1 MLNMKAKLILLI
13 IAILVGVSC
22 GSYVHAAEQQ
32 YDKKEEPTMQILT
45 ADIDRTYQDGKMK
58 NTFVI
63 TGKSNLNIKKANVV
77 SEGEGDSSF
86 IAYLTTDEFP
96 AAIGSTLL
104 VKVKDKIF
112 LPHSYGG
119 DAKAYWSLELRDVD
133 RASAEI
139 LNGSPLPKAPKD
151 SFTVEYWPHRK
162 SYPVNGPVEVGIN
175 LANVGKVPLTI
186 YWGTH
191 GGGNYPCR
199 DTQLSFTATLD
210 GVAVVTNPKPL
221 PDGFISSP
229 FVSKPNSDLKRSED
243 LTQWLQFS
251 KPGKYLVEAIY
262 TVEIMNPEKDALP
275 GRWKVSYRNQFSVQ
289 IGE

>member
-1 MLNMKAKLILLI
+1 MVNMNVKPIFL
-13 IAILVGVSC
+13 AIGVFLGTC
-22 GSYVHAAEQQ
+22 GGSPLHAAEQQ
-32 YDKKEEPTMQILT
+32 DDKKEEPAAQILT

-58 NTFVI
+58 NAFVI
-63 TGKSNLNIKKANVV
+63 KGKSNLNIKKANVV

-86 IAYLTTDEFP
+86 IVYLTTDEFP
-96 AAIGSTLL
+96 AAVGSTLL

-151 SFTVEYWPHRK
+151 SFTVEYWPHQK
-162 SYPVNGPVEVGIN
+162 SYPVASPVRVGIT
-175 LANVGKVPLTI
+175 LTNVGKVPLTI

-210 GVAVVTNPKPL
+210 GVAVAANPKPL

-243 LTQWLQFS
+243 LTQWLQFK
-251 KPGKYLVEAIY
+251 KPGKYLIEATY
-262 TVEIMNPEKDALP
+262 TVEITNPEKDALP
-275 GRWKVSYRNQFSVQ
+275 SRWKVSYRNQFSVQ
-289 IGE
+289 IGD